1 MRKISLCPI
10 IAAVLVSGAAC
21 SSKDTE
27 RPVVEGAGGS
37 AAWTGGGGAA
47 GQVAP
52 TGSGGTTFVTNP
64 GPTTTDS
71 GRPLR
76 CDEAGHCTCVNVASI
91 GRPAHYGAGNDNTDA
106 FQSWLNAKSSA
117 TVTLLTARTKLTGE
131 LLANYDVLILQA
143 LEDGEYGPFW
153 QFDQSEIDAFSEYIK
168 NGGGVIALTGYG
180 ADAGEV
186 KPLNQLMQAAGITYN
201 ADDIFAQCPSNVSCY
216 CWGNS
221 IPMAGWQ
228 AQSPIAANVRY
239 VGAFH
244 GRSIVAPGA
253 SVVAAEGSTIYGVT
267 TTVGLGRVFAFSD
280 EWVTYTSQWL
290 GNPNA
295 PVNQYDSCYDAASG
309 LMKTADHVF
318 QVPQFWYNAI
328 GWVAN
333 SDCGFTI
340 DDPAIIK

>member
-1 MRKISLCPI
+1 MRKISVLPI
-10 IAAVLVSGAAC
+10 IVVLAVGSAC
-21 SSKDTE
+21 SSE
-27 RPVVEGAGGS
+27 APPRRAAEAAGGATAWTPGGGGS
-37 AAWTGGGGAA
+37 AGYA
-47 GQVAP
+47 GPAG
-52 TGSGGTTFVTNP
+52 TSGSTFVTNP

-76 CDEAGHCTCVNVASI
+76 CDGAVCTCVNIASI
-91 GRPAHYGAGNDNTDA
+91 GKPAHYGAGNDNTDA
-106 FQSWLNAKSSA
+106 FQTWLNTKSSA
-117 TVTLLTARTKLTGE
+117 TVTLLTARTKLTPE

-153 QFDQSEIDAFSEYIK
+153 TFEQSEIDAFAAYIQ
-168 NGGGVIALTGYG
+168 NGGGVIAMTGYG

-186 KPLNQLMQAAGITYN
+186 RPLNQLMQVAGITYN
-201 ADDIFAQCPSNVSCY
+201 PDDILGQCPSNVSCY

-221 IPMAGWQ
+221 IPMGGWQ
-228 AQSPIAANVRY
+228 AANPIAANIKY

-244 GRSIVAPGA
+244 GRSIVAPA
-253 SVVAAEGSTIYGVT
+253 SASLVAGDGTTVYGVT
-267 TTVGLGRVFAFSD
+267 MTLGTGRIFAFSD

-295 PVNQYDSCYDAASG
+295 AVNPYDSCYDAASG
-309 LMKTADHVF
+309 VMKTADHVF

-333 SDCGFTI
+333 TDCGFTI